1 MNNIMLDLETMGT
14 SSNAAIIAIGACF
27 FDPKTAVVGAEFY
40 QTIDLEDAALYGVMD
55 PSTVLWWMQ
64 QTSEAKEV
72 FNPKESS
79 PLKEVLLEFNDW
91 ISQIEKLKDRI
102 VWGNGAT
109 FDNVI
114 LANSYRTAFGSVP
127 WGHYGDRDVRT
138 IVDLGRT
145 ILKFDPKRDMPF
157 EGVKHNALD
166 DAIHQAKYVSAIY
179 QGLVNNLNLGEV
191 QP

>member
-179 QGLVNNLNLGEV
+179 QGLVNNLSLSEV